1 MQVFD
6 LLTVYAIDFYSFFLP
21 CGAFSTM
28 YSFFL
33 DYKCSLLCFPTETV
47 SNYKT
52 WQSWKMTPEIA
63 CFLLFFSP
71 WGSLGLGRELHT
83 FQNYILTQ
91 IENQRFSSLCRYL
104 LYGQNA
110 KISRTPPALTCIPS
124 ASEELETLCWLKT
137 ELKPSSWLT
146 LLLLQCTSSAIKSCA
161 IWVFSVPMPFGFLVQ
176 TNLNLCND
184 KDFSGW
190 NKISVPRNANAGD
203 VNNNDFSRW

>member
-52 WQSWKMTPEIA
+52 WQSWKMAPEIA

-83 FQNYILTQ
+83 FQNYTPTQ

-110 KISRTPPALTCIPS
+110 KISWTPPALTCIPS

-137 ELKPSSWLT
+137 NRNRLAGSPSCFCNA
-146 LLLLQCTSSAIKSCA
+146 QCQL
-161 IWVFSVPMPFGFLVQ
+161 VFSCKQ
-176 TNLNLCND
+176 TLTCVTIT
-184 KDFSGW
+184 
-190 NKISVPRNANAGD
+190 ISVGETKFQSPGTQMR
-203 VNNNDFSRW
+203 VM